1 MPDSIEVDDIKIIE
15 FLVKSVY
22 YGNLKDI
29 ETTTLNEMRMNQF
42 TPSSK
47 NDITKIAPSSDD
59 HYMHILRSAHTSGFE
74 WVECLHNVT
83 ISDPALGGYIMKDG
97 IFVPKWLSNQ
107 STFNLVDFLRTC
119 KSKIPKCTSCKCA
132 IKCAIPCLPQC
143 LCDRKCKRK

>member
-1 MPDSIEVDDIKIIE
+1 M
-15 FLVKSVY
+15 KSVY

-42 TPSSK
+42 TRSTK
-47 NDITKIAPSSDD
+47 NDLTKIAPSSDAL
-59 HYMHILRSAHTSGFE
+59 YMHILRSAHTSGFE

-83 ISDPALGGYIMKDG
+83 IPDPALRGYIMKDG

-107 STFNLVDFLRTC
+107 PTFNLLDFLRTC
-119 KSKIPKCTSCKCA
+119 KCKTAKCTTCKCA
-132 IKCAIPCLPQC
+132 TLSIPCLPQC